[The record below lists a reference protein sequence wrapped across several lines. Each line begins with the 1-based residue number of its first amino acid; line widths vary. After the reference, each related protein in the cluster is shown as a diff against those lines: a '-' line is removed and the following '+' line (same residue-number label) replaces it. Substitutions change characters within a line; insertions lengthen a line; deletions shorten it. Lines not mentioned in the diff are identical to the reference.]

1 MDKKAIMAFGI
12 SVVAVM
18 VGNFAYEK
26 LMKKGA

>member
-18 VGNFAYEK
+18 AGNFVYDK
-26 LMKKGA
+26 FFKKGA